1 MHLISVDWQIIAA
14 MIFLSFNDMRQLFL
28 SFNSKKQK
36 LAQRLD
42 LKIWGGGNFKGV
54 GMITYIVLYKEDT
67 DRKTK

>member
-36 LAQRLD
+36 LVQRLD
-42 LKIWGGGNFKGV
+42 LKIWGGEILKGW
-54 GMITYIVLYKEDT
+54 G
-67 DRKTK
+67 